1 MIRAFQ
7 TLLLICIS
15 MLIAGPAL
23 AQDPIIFPAKG
34 QSQDQIERDKFTCYQ
49 WAKNE
54 TGFDPMKAPP
64 PYAPPPQSRA
74 GHGDTFKGAAIGAG
88 AGAIFKRKG
97 SRSKGAM
104 TGALIGGVLG
114 GVMMSSKRHRDRRN
128 QRQWEQQQANA
139 YAAKRSTYNRA
150 FAACMEAKGYTV
162 R

>member
-49 WAKNE
+49 WAKNG
-54 TGFDPMKAPP
+54 TGFDPMKAPRHMP
-64 PYAPPPQSRA
+64 RHHNRGPAMVTPSRVLQSVPAQEPYSSARD
-74 GHGDTFKGAAIGAG
+74 HG
-88 AGAIFKRKG
+88 
-97 SRSKGAM
+97 
-104 TGALIGGVLG
+104 
-114 GVMMSSKRHRDRRN
+114 
-128 QRQWEQQQANA
+128 
-139 YAAKRSTYNRA
+139 
-150 FAACMEAKGYTV
+150 AKG